1 MKDFHHKRVSSG
13 FTLIELMIVI
23 AIIGIL
29 ASTLLFLSQDF
40 VNRSRLDVMTE
51 TLVASLKDARTKIQS
66 GYRYYDPALSQNF
79 VKCLGY
85 QVSLESVQ
93 EVVAGFQT
101 FGADETNIC
110 TASDLIFLSDLP
122 LTPHIN
128 FHDFQSGGV
137 TSFLVLFVPPRGD
150 IQVYAYDASGNVSRF
165 FEDSFSF
172 LVSFGNSSI
181 LERQIVIEPF
191 TGRIY
196 AQKL

>member
-1 MKDFHHKRVSSG
+1 MKDSRYKRASLG

-66 GYRYYDPALSQNF
+66 GYRYYDASLSQNL

-85 QVSLESVQ
+85 AVSSGSVK
-93 EVVAGFQT
+93 EVVTPFQT
-101 FGADETNIC
+101 SGTDGIC
-110 TASDLIFLSDLP
+110 TASDLISLSDFP
-122 LTPHIN
+122 LTPNIN
-128 FHDFQSGGV
+128 LHDFQGGGV

-150 IQVYAYDASGNVSRF
+150 IQVYSYDAFGNISRF
-165 FEDSFSF
+165 LEDSFSF

-196 AQKL
+196 AQKP